1 MLKKIW
7 FQTHWLLGISAGI
20 VLAIV
25 GVTGGMLSFE
35 HEIQRA
41 INPGVMSVTPR
52 STATLTPAEL
62 FARVRDAVPDKRI
75 TALVLS
81 ADPTDAVRLTFAP
94 QGKEP
99 AGRKGPRG
107 ETRYV
112 DPYTGVLLG
121 QPRGV
126 EFFRSVRQ
134 MHRWLAADDIG
145 KQVVGASTVA
155 LIVLTLSG
163 LYLRWPRRWSDV
175 RAWFT
180 FGFAHKGRSF
190 LWGMHSVV
198 GTWVLIPYLLMAL
211 TGLYWSYDWYRSAL
225 FDISGT
231 SRPAVQ
237 PQSRAGNAT
246 AGGQGERSNRTPRAN
261 EALDINALWQ
271 VFRGEA
277 GAFESATLRLPERA
291 GEPVRIDYLPLGAA
305 HERASN
311 RLLLDPAGGAIRQHE
326 RYVEKTAGAQFMA
339 SIFPLHSGSFFGVG
353 GVIALMIAS
362 LLMPLFAITGW
373 MLYLDRRKTKRAARA
388 ARGTPS
394 PASSAR
400 SATTQELLIGFA
412 SQTGFAEQ
420 LAWQTAGSLQAAG
433 VPVTVRPLASIDRD
447 GLSRF
452 KQALFIVSTFG
463 QGEPPDNAR
472 GFARGLMRESLSLQN
487 LRFGL
492 LAIGDRHYQTF
503 CGFGHALEQWLQRL
517 GAQPMFDRVELD
529 RRDTSALRDWHNRLR
544 AFGAV
549 DAPVQPARVEYARWR
564 LAARLHLNPG
574 SAGEPTFHLELVP
587 AESGLPTWRAGDLV
601 DVLVQQTDDHVA
613 DWLAQTPFDGS
624 EIVRHNGQTRTLA
637 AALRHCERPQAAEV
651 APDMSAQTFVDGL
664 AALAPRTF
672 SIASLPQDGRVHL
685 LIRQSRLPD
694 GRLGLASGWLTQH
707 LQVGAEVELRVRANA
722 GFHLHDGDAPL
733 ILIGNGTGMAGL
745 MAHLKE
751 RVRSG
756 RRRNW
761 LIYGERNA
769 AHDYYYRPEIESWH
783 AHRFVQRVDVA
794 FSRDQSERVYV
805 QHRLR
810 QAASHVAAWVGNGA
824 SIYVCGSLRGMAQ
837 DADSAL
843 REILGDRQLECLIA
857 EGRYRRDVY

>member
-35 HEIQRA
+35 QQLLYA

-52 STATLTPAEL
+52 STATLAPAEL
-62 FARVRDAVPDKRI
+62 LAHVRDAAPDKRVSVI
-75 TALVLS
+75 NIA
-81 ADPTDAVRLTFAP
+81 AEPGEAVRVTFASAAKQ
-94 QGKEP
+94 QGGK
-99 AGRKGPRG
+99 RTRG

-112 DPYTGVLLG
+112 DPYTGALLE

-126 EFFRSVRQ
+126 EFFRTVRQ
-134 MHRWLAADDIG
+134 VHRWLAADDVG

-155 LIVLTLSG
+155 LIVLALSG

-211 TGLYWSYDWYRSAL
+211 TGLYWSYDWYRNAL
-225 FDISGT
+225 FDMTGT
-231 SRPAVQ
+231 SRPVA
-237 PQSRAGNAT
+237 
-246 AGGQGERSNRTPRAN
+246 QGEPRGDGAARKVERN
-261 EALDINALWQ
+261 ERATEPIDIDTLWQ
-271 VFRGEA
+271 VFRSEA

-291 GEPVRIDYLPLGAA
+291 GEPVRIDYLPRGAA
-305 HERASN
+305 HERAGN
-311 RLLLDPAGGAIRQHE
+311 RLLLDPASGAIKQHE

-362 LLMPLFAITGW
+362 LLMPLFAIIGW
-373 MLYLDRRKTKRAARA
+373 MLYLDRRKSKRAARA
-388 ARGTPS
+388 ARGMPS

-400 SATTQELLIGFA
+400 SAATQELLIGFA

-433 VPVTVRPLASIDRD
+433 VPVTVRPLGSIDRD

-529 RRDTSALRDWHNRLR
+529 RRDTSALRDWHSRLR
-544 AFGAV
+544 TFGAADV
-549 DAPVQPARVEYARWR
+549 PVQPAVAQYTRWR
-564 LAARLHLNPG
+564 LAARRHLNPG
-574 SAGEPTFHLELVP
+574 SAGEATFHLELQP
-587 AESGLPTWRAGDLV
+587 AETKLPAWRAGDLV
-601 DVLVQQTDDHVA
+601 DVLVQQTEDRVA
-613 DWLAQTPFDGS
+613 GWLAQMPFDGS
-624 EIVRHNGQTRTLA
+624 EIVRHNGQNRALA
-637 AALRHCERPQAAEV
+637 VALQHCELPQAIDA
-651 APDMSAQTFVDGL
+651 APDISAQMLADGL
-664 AALAPRTF
+664 TVLAPRAF

-685 LIRQSRLPD
+685 LVRQSRLPD
-694 GRLGLASGWLTQH
+694 GRLGLASDWLTQH
-707 LQVGAEVELRVRANA
+707 LELGAEIELRVRTNA
-722 GFHLHDGDAPL
+722 GFHLDDRDAPL

-745 MAHLKE
+745 RAHLKQ
-751 RVRSG
+751 RVHSG
-756 RRRNW
+756 SRRNW

-769 AHDYYYRPEIESWH
+769 AHDYYYRDEIENWQ
-783 AHRFVQRVDVA
+783 AHRFLQRIDVA
-794 FSRDQSERVYV
+794 FSRDQVERRYV
-805 QHRLR
+805 QHCLQ
-810 QAASHVAAWVGNGA
+810 QAAPDVVAWVNTGA
-824 SIYVCGSLRGMAQ
+824 SIYVCGSLAGMAQ
-837 DADSAL
+837 SVDRVL
-843 REILGDRQLECLIA
+843 REILGVERLDGLMA
-857 EGRYRRDVY
+857 AGRYRRDVY

>member
-1 MLKKIW
+1 VLKKIW

-35 HEIQRA
+35 QQLLRA
-41 INPGVMSVTPR
+41 INPGVMSVTPH
-52 STATLTPAEL
+52 STAMLTPAEL
-62 FARVRDAVPDKRI
+62 LARVSDTAPDKRV

-94 QGKEP
+94 QGKAP

-107 ETRYV
+107 ETRYA
-112 DPYTGVLLG
+112 DPYTGELLG

-126 EFFRSVRQ
+126 EFFRTVRQ
-134 MHRWLAADDIG
+134 IHRWLAADDIG

-155 LIVLTLSG
+155 LIVLALSG

-180 FGFAHKGRSF
+180 FRFAHKGRSF

-211 TGLYWSYDWYRSAL
+211 TGLYWSYDWYRNAL
-225 FDISGT
+225 FDMTGT
-231 SRPAVQ
+231 SRPVV
-237 PQSRAGNAT
+237 
-246 AGGQGERSNRTPRAN
+246 QGEPRGDGEARTGDERN
-261 EALDINALWQ
+261 ERTQRTAAPIDIDALWQ
-271 VFRGEA
+271 VFRSEA

-291 GEPVRIDYLPLGAA
+291 GEALRIDYLPRGAA

-311 RLLLDPAGGAIRQHE
+311 RLLLDAASGAIKRHE
-326 RYVEKTAGAQFMA
+326 RYAEKPVGAQIMA

-373 MLYLDRRKTKRAARA
+373 MLYLDRRKTKKAART
-388 ARGTPS
+388 ARGT
-394 PASSAR
+394 ATSA
-400 SATTQELLIGFA
+400 SATGARATELLIGFA

-433 VPVTVRPLASIDRD
+433 VPVTVRPLGSIDRD

-472 GFARGLMRESLSLQN
+472 GFVRGLMRESLSLQN

-503 CGFGHALEQWLQRL
+503 CGFGQALEQWLQRH
-517 GAQPMFDRVELD
+517 GAQPIFDRVELD
-529 RRDTSALRDWHNRLR
+529 RRDASALRDWHNRLR
-544 AFGAV
+544 TFGAV
-549 DAPVQPARVEYARWR
+549 NGPAPLSAEYTHWR
-564 LAARLHLNPG
+564 LATRLHLNPG
-574 SAGEPTFHLELVP
+574 SAGEATFHLELEP
-587 AESGLPTWRAGDLV
+587 ADAKLPAWCAGDLV
-601 DVLVQQTDDHVA
+601 DVLVQQTDERVA
-613 DWLAQTPFDGS
+613 EWLAPTPFDGG
-624 EIVRHNGQTRTLA
+624 EIIQRDGRPCTLA
-637 AALRHCERPQAAEV
+637 AALKRCELQSAGVP
-651 APDMSAQTFVDGL
+651 PDMSAQTLIDGVP
-664 AALAPRTF
+664 ALAPRAF

-685 LIRQSRLPD
+685 LVRQSRLAN
-694 GRLGLASGWLTQH
+694 GQLGLASAWLTQH
-707 LQVGAEVELRVRANA
+707 LQPGAGVELRVRTNA
-722 GFHLHDGDAPL
+722 GFHLDDSDAPL

-745 MAHLKE
+745 MAHLKQ
-751 RVRSG
+751 RVRAG

-761 LIYGERNA
+761 LVYGERNA
-769 AHDYYYRPEIESWH
+769 AHDYYYRHEIESWQ
-783 AHRFVQRVDVA
+783 AHRFLSRIDVA
-794 FSRDQSERVYV
+794 FSRDQAERLYV
-805 QHRLR
+805 QHRLQ
-810 QAASHVAAWVGNGA
+810 QAASDVVAWVNSGA
-824 SIYVCGSLRGMAQ
+824 AIYVCGSLQGMAQ
-837 DADSAL
+837 GADRVL
-843 REILGDRQLECLIA
+843 RQILGA
-857 EGRYRRDVY
+857 ERLDELAANGRYRRDVY